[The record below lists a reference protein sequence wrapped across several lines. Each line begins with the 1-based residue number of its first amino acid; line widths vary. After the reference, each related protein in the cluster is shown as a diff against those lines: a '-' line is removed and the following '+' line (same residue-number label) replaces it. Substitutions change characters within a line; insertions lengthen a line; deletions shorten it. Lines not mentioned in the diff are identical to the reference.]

1 MLLPESFHQ
10 SQGIIWNVYIRNN
23 TVASYKV
30 LMKAKMIINT
40 GFTEKQSQ
48 GGPFVLM
55 NWMQPSVA
63 CQAEICQSLM
73 CFCGFQRQGS
83 MLSE

>member
-1 MLLPESFHQ
+1 
-10 SQGIIWNVYIRNN
+10 
-23 TVASYKV
+23 
-30 LMKAKMIINT
+30 MKAKMIINT